1 MKKTE
6 ALRRWADLTPD
17 QPIIPHFKA
26 LSADSKGSTFGANQ
40 IRITGSPDFVDAVLS
55 HLKEVISLEA
65 GSTRLDFSI
74 ASVKPVFDKQ
84 WANAETDAEVCY
96 IKVKERN
103 ALTRSRRNKRNTS
116 PLPGL
121 ALADGASNPPAKEV
135 AAPAS
140 ENEDDEDNRQPARQ
154 VFFALDEE
162 SEGETEG

>member
-1 MKKTE
+1 MKKTD
-6 ALRRWADLTPD
+6 ALRRWADLTPN

-55 HLKEVISLEA
+55 HLKEVIDLEA

-84 WANAETDAEVCY
+84 WANAEHDAEVCY
-96 IKVKERN
+96 IQVKERN
-103 ALTRSRRNKRNTS
+103 ALTRSHRNKRNTS

-121 ALADGASNPPAKEV
+121 AIADGVNEPSVKKVETPAHEENDGSEV
-135 AAPAS
+135 
-140 ENEDDEDNRQPARQ
+140 DNRQQASQ
-154 VFFALDEE
+154 VFFAIDEE
-162 SEGETEG
+162 AEG

>member
-1 MKKTE
+1 MKKTD
-6 ALRRWADLTPD
+6 ALRRWAGLTPD

-55 HLKEVISLEA
+55 HLKEVIDLEA

-84 WANAETDAEVCY
+84 WANAEHDAEVCY

-121 ALADGASNPPAKEV
+121 AIADGVNEPTVKKVETPAHE
-135 AAPAS
+135 
-140 ENEDDEDNRQPARQ
+140 EDDDSEVDNRQPASQ
-154 VFFALDEE
+154 VFFAIDEE
-162 SEGETEG
+162 AEG

>member
-1 MKKTE
+1 MKKTD

-55 HLKEVISLEA
+55 HLKEVINLEA

-74 ASVKPVFDKQ
+74 AAVKPVFDKQ
-84 WANAETDAEVCY
+84 WANAENDAEVCY

-121 ALADGASNPPAKEV
+121 ALADEASSSPAKEV

-140 ENEDDEDNRQPARQ
+140 EDEDEEDNRQPARQ
-154 VFFALDEE
+154 VFFAIDEE
-162 SEGETEG
+162 SEGEAEG